1 MTTRPFQPL
10 ERTTVSEQVRD
21 ELHRRI
27 VSGELQP
34 GTPLPAE
41 RALAE
46 QFRVARTSVREAIQA
61 LVALDLIER
70 RGNRS
75 YVVEQLPGSELPAAD
90 RRKKGIRSLLEAR
103 RVLEVTLFEMAATR
117 ATARERAEALEL
129 ARRPPPRRLDEFAR
143 ADREF
148 HARIARACS
157 NAVLIEIYGRV
168 LETLAQADLSEQV
181 LLGIGPD
188 DDPADVIT
196 TAAAEHLAV
205 AEAYAAGDVE
215 TMLAAVETHLGTKD
229 GGHRIARRMAR
240 HQSYVDAGLGADRI
254 VGM

>member
-1 MTTRPFQPL
+1 MTTRPFEPL

-34 GTPLPAE
+34 GTQLPAE
-41 RALAE
+41 RMLAE
-46 QFRVARTSVREAIQA
+46 QFQVARTSVREAIQA

-90 RRKKGIRSLLEAR
+90 RRKKAIRSLLEAR
-103 RVLEVTLFEMAATR
+103 RVLEVTLFELAATR
-117 ATARERAEALEL
+117 ATARERGEALEL
-129 ARRPPPRRLDEFAR
+129 ASRPPPKQLDEFAR

-148 HARIARACS
+148 HACIARACS
-157 NAVLIEIYGRV
+157 NPVLVEVYGRV
-168 LETLAQADLSEQV
+168 LETLAQADLSARV
-181 LLGIGPD
+181 LLDIGAS
-188 DDPADVIT
+188 DDPTDVISK
-196 TAAAEHLAV
+196 AAADHLAI

-215 TMLAAVETHLGTKD
+215 TMLGAVVAHIGTKD
-229 GGHRIARRMAR
+229 GGYGIARRMAR
-240 HQSYVDAGLGADRI
+240 GLSHVDAGLGADRI